1 MIKAPQ
7 IPLKFDDRDGYAD
20 IAGIKALVKFH
31 LKNLLLTYP
40 GEKISDPEYGVGIK
54 KYLFEPL
61 TEETLN
67 YIEDEVETAIISNLR
82 YLTGVKVSAEEI
94 GPNSINVKIRY
105 IIPSMGADIFDVNV
119 VP

>member
-20 IAGIKALVKFH
+20 VNGIKALVKFH

-67 YIEDEVETAIISNLR
+67 YIEDEVEIAIINNLR
-82 YLTGVKVSAEEI
+82 YLTGVKVSAAES

>member
-7 IPLKFDDRDGYAD
+7 IPLKFDDKDGYAD
-20 IAGIKALVKFH
+20 VGSIKSLVRFH

-67 YIEDEVETAIISNLR
+67 FIEDEVELAIVNYLR
-82 YLTGVKVSAEEI
+82 YLTGVKVSAVET
-94 GPNSINVKIRY
+94 GPNKINVKIRY
-105 IIPSMGADIFDVNV
+105 IIPAMGADILDLNV